1 MGAIE
6 DTAFNEAAFRATCLI
21 WLESVGDDIS
31 LLPAPIHLDFAPL
44 YHCTNVPIH
53 QFTLTLH
60 TLHHCTMAP
69 LHHGTNSPWL
79 CTHCPYQHT
88 LRCSCLPLPRGLAQ
102 CGPDDYL
109 WTSSRMSHSPSQL
122 DKFNLKIFETN
133 ICNLPSMLFG
143 CWCWARD
150 VWRRL
155 ACDPPFPRLKFICQ
169 HIYHQRNS
177 KSSDLVVD
185 GLTVVLA
192 IRPKISCAWDANPM
206 RIKRINSKNN
216 HLLWPFLAMIFRSP
230 EGPYKTGGRK
240 KIQKKIPVKFTFKGG
255 TLPTKKCVSCAST
268 FSSA

>member
-21 WLESVGDDIS
+21 RLESVGDDIS

-53 QFTLTLH
+53 LDFAH
-60 TLHHCTMAP
+60 IAPLHHCTMAP

-102 CGPDDYL
+102 CGPDDYF
-109 WTSSRMSHSPSQL
+109 WTTSHMSHNPSQL

-133 ICNLPSMLFG
+133 ICNLPSMFFG
-143 CWCWARD
+143 CWCWTRD

-155 ACDPPFPRLKFICQ
+155 AVSMQSTVSSFQIHLSAHLSPKKFKWIQ
-169 HIYHQRNS
+169 SNGMSIALWHFNS
-177 KSSDLVVD
+177 D
-185 GLTVVLA
+185 G
-192 IRPKISCAWDANPM
+192 
-206 RIKRINSKNN
+206 
-216 HLLWPFLAMIFRSP
+216 F
-230 EGPYKTGGRK
+230 
-240 KIQKKIPVKFTFKGG
+240 
-255 TLPTKKCVSCAST
+255 
-268 FSSA
+268 